1 MAGLAIEHGEAR
13 GKGETKRG
21 LTAGSRT
28 SSESSG
34 TSDGDVRAVEIYDG
48 RR

>member
-1 MAGLAIEHGEAR
+1 MAELATEHGEAR
-13 GKGETKRG
+13 GKGEPKRG

-34 TSDGDVRAVEIYDG
+34 TSDGNVRAVEIYGG